1 MKLLRRLYCIALTIV
16 LLALVLVAAL
26 IVFMGPI
33 AKKAIETFG
42 PKVLGVSVEVR
53 EVSIAPL
60 QGKVQVTGLRIG
72 NPQGYSDRPLVELGE
87 FRFDM
92 DTRSLFGRGPTI
104 VNMVVLSDLTVSYE
118 VLAGVSN
125 VEALQKHMDRHKRR
139 AVERQRRESSRRVI
153 IEHFDCRN
161 GSVCYSAAFTAHQS
175 VIVPLPEIDIRDIG
189 KDAGGVTPSE
199 ASKRILGEI
208 MSRVGRAVTNVSGSA
223 VTFSGKV
230 LNDTG
235 NAVVD
240 GLNAVG
246 KGMRRLF
253 K

>member
-1 MKLLRRLYCIALTIV
+1 
-16 LLALVLVAAL
+16 
-26 IVFMGPI
+26 
-33 AKKAIETFG
+33 
-42 PKVLGVSVEVR
+42 
-53 EVSIAPL
+53 
-60 QGKVQVTGLRIG
+60 
-72 NPQGYSDRPLVELGE
+72 
-87 FRFDM
+87 
-92 DTRSLFGRGPTI
+92 
-104 VNMVVLSDLTVSYE
+104 
-118 VLAGVSN
+118 
-125 VEALQKHMDRHKRR
+125 
-139 AVERQRRESSRRVI
+139 
-153 IEHFDCRN
+153 
-161 GSVCYSAAFTAHQS
+161 